1 MSVEIYHGCPDCDY
15 MIKEYQENTLI
26 RYIILDNEE
35 MTYLIV
41 IGFDIGFGLGCALEY
56 MLLRKLK
63 MIREAPKQ

>member
-35 MTYLIV
+35 MIRM
-41 IGFDIGFGLGCALEY
+41 GC
-56 MLLRKLK
+56 LLR
-63 MIREAPKQ
+63 EAGF